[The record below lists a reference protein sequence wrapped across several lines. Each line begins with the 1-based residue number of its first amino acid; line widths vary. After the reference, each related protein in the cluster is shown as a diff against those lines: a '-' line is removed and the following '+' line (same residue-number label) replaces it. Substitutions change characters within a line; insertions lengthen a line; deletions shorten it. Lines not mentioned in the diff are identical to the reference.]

1 MSQEIPADALHALE
15 AELHYEFSQVKLFI
29 QALTHTSHA
38 NEHGGEHNERLEFL
52 GDAVLELA
60 VSHKLFQKFPEAQE
74 GQLTRMRSALVSE
87 QAPAA
92 ITRRIGLGPCLLL
105 GKGEQAQG
113 GRDKNSVLSDGL
125 EALLGAVY
133 LDGGLQ
139 AAQSCVEHM
148 YAGQWPSPPEIF
160 RPRDFK
166 SQLQELTQRVWKA
179 RPVYTLSDSR
189 GPEHAKKYT
198 VTLTLPDGRQVE
210 WTERSMR
217 KAEQGAAAQALRM
230 LETQAPEF

>member
-1 MSQEIPADALHALE
+1 MSQEIPADALHALQ
-15 AELHYEFSQVKLFI
+15 AQIHYEFRQVKLFI

-38 NEHGGEHNERLEFL
+38 NEHDGEHNERLEFL

-60 VSHKLFQKFPEAQE
+60 VSHKLFLKFPGAQE

-87 QAPAA
+87 QALAEVA
-92 ITRRIGLGPCLLL
+92 RRIGLGSCLLL

-113 GRDKNSVLSDGL
+113 GRDKNSVLSDGM

-139 AAQSCVEHM
+139 AAVDCVDRL
-148 YAGQWPSPPEIF
+148 YSGQWPSPPEAS

-166 SQLQELTQRVWKA
+166 SQLQEVTQRIWKT
-179 RPVYTLSDSR
+179 RPVYTLSDSY
-189 GPEHAKKYT
+189 GPEHAKEYV

-210 WTERSMR
+210 WTGRSMR

-230 LETQAPEF
+230 LAQ